1 MKTIEIKTNKSN
13 NRVAL
18 VQMSNGGYKVLVE
31 KTNYS
36 CGRDVTKWFT
46 APVSRNMKH
55 NDFQAY
61 ASNGISFEEAKKL
74 FKKKAA

>member
-1 MKTIEIKTNKSN
+1 MKTIEIKTNKSK

-36 CGRDVTKWFT
+36 CGRDVKKWFT
-46 APVSRNMKH
+46 AQVSRKMTHKE
-55 NDFQAY
+55 FQAY
-61 ASNGISFEEAKKL
+61 ALNGISFDDAKKL
-74 FKKKAA
+74 FNKKAA